1 MMSDL
6 KDMVRHHHY
15 QMSELLSLTPFDYQ
29 VLKLMIIKDLQN
41 EMDKNPGGMT

>member
-1 MMSDL
+1 
-6 KDMVRHHHY
+6 MVRHHHY